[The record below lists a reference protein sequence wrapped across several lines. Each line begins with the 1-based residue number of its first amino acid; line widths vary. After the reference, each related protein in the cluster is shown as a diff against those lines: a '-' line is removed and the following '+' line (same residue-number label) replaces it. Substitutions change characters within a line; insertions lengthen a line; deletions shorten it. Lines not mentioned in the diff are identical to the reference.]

1 VINATPPDEKDHSL
15 PPYLMSGGRFTRR
28 DGVLLYK
35 PWRGDG
41 IVINE
46 DGLRT
51 RPPMP
56 KQLGEWRIAVTGNSA
71 VWGAYVR
78 DINTIPVQLQ
88 HLLDGK
94 GYSNI
99 SVYSF
104 GVETIDIAGEL
115 AVLRR
120 FRELYSID
128 QMIFF
133 TGGVDA
139 TQSLRPI
146 RSISLSSERY

>member
-1 VINATPPDEKDHSL
+1 MAK
-15 PPYLMSGGRFTRR
+15 
-28 DGVLLYK
+28 K
-35 PWRGDG
+35 Q
-41 IVINE
+41 
-46 DGLRT
+46 RT
-51 RPPMP
+51 
-56 KQLGEWRIAVTGNSA
+56 S
-71 VWGAYVR
+71 
-78 DINTIPVQLQ
+78 
-88 HLLDGK
+88 GK

-128 QMIFF
+128 QVIFF

-139 TQSLRPI
+139 TQSYLEATTPPGTHAP
-146 RSISLSSERY
+146 SAS